1 MYSDVIREIP
11 LFKNLPDDDL
21 GSLAAASYE
30 CIFQPGEVLLREGF
44 RNDYFFILLDGDVEI
59 IKSLGTSDERRLGIS
74 TRGALLGEIS
84 RFSQGGTHTASV
96 RAYTS
101 CSLLRVPFSWLD
113 AVLSRNPEMAYD
125 LMRLYC
131 SRLDHSENLTIKDLR
146 EKNRELTQAYNDLKI
161 AQAAM
166 IEKEKLEQEMRLAS
180 QIQRNILPKTLP
192 YFPGLDIGALM
203 IPAKQVGGDFYDFII
218 LDDHRVGIV
227 IGDVCDKGMP
237 AALLMALT
245 YSSVRMEALR
255 KNSPSETLKAVN
267 RHLLQIDC
275 SDMFVTLIYGI
286 FDNKSMTF
294 DYARAG
300 HPKPVLLDDDHQPLP
315 VPYNLGQAVGIF
327 EGFTLDHETLPI
339 PEGGT
344 LMIYSDGLSETLED
358 QENPPDL
365 PQLCASILRSE
376 STSAQGLCEE
386 LWKTAAGSSGE
397 SLIKDDFTVV
407 VLRLEGRFGKNS

>member
-1 MYSDVIREIP
+1 MFSDLIRETP

-21 GSLAAASYE
+21 DSLAAASFE
-30 CIFQPGEVLLREGF
+30 CLFQPGEVLLREGF
-44 RNDYFFILLDGDVEI
+44 QNDYFYLLLEGEVEI

-84 RFSQGGTHTASV
+84 RFSQDGTHTASV

-101 CSLLRVPFSWLD
+101 CKLLRVPFSWLD
-113 AVLSRNPEMAYD
+113 AVLSRHPDLAYD
-125 LMRLYC
+125 LMRLYS

-146 EKNRELTQAYNDLKI
+146 EKNRQLTQAYLDLKV

-192 YFPGLDIGALM
+192 HLPDLDFGALM
-203 IPAKQVGGDFYDFII
+203 IPAKQVGGDFFDFII
-218 LDDHRVGIV
+218 LDDTRVGIV

-245 YSSVRMEALR
+245 YSSVRTEALR
-255 KNSPSETLKAVN
+255 NNNPREALKAVN
-267 RHLLQIDC
+267 QHLLQIDC

-286 FDNKSMTF
+286 LDSKALTF

-300 HPKPVLLDDDHQPLP
+300 HPKPILLDGDHQPLS
-315 VPYNLGQAVGIF
+315 VPYNLGQAVGIL
-327 EGFTLDHETLPI
+327 EEFTLDHEMLSI

-407 VLRLEGRFGKNS
+407 VLRSEVTF

>member
-1 MYSDVIREIP
+1 LTIKFIHQIP
-11 LFKNLPDDDL
+11 LFAKLPEVEIQAL
-21 GSLAAASYE
+21 KAASHACSYP
-30 CIFQPGEVLLREGF
+30 PGKVLLIEGAGS
-44 RNDYFFILLDGDVEI
+44 DYFFILLDGEVEI

-84 RFSQGGTHTASV
+84 RFSHDGRHTASV
-96 RAYTS
+96 RTLTS
-101 CSLLRVPFSWLD
+101 CSLLQVPFSWLD
-113 AVLSRNPEMAYD
+113 AVLSRHPDLAYD

-131 SRLDHSENLTIKDLR
+131 SRLDHSENLTINDLR
-146 EKNRELTQAYNDLKI
+146 EKNRQLTQAYHDLKI

-180 QIQRNILPKTLP
+180 QIQRNILPKALP
-192 YFPGLDIGALM
+192 RILGLDFGALM
-203 IPAKQVGGDFYDFII
+203 IPAKQVGGDFYDFIN
-218 LDDHRVGIV
+218 LDGHRVGIV

-255 KNSPSETLKAVN
+255 NNNPGDTLRAVN

-286 FDNKSMTF
+286 FDRETLTF

-300 HPKPVLLDDDHQPLP
+300 HPKPILLDGGHRPIA

-327 EGFTLDHETLPI
+327 EGFKVDEATLAI

-344 LMIYSDGLSETLED
+344 LMLYSDGLSETLED
-358 QENPPDL
+358 EENPPDL
-365 PQLCASILRSE
+365 SQLCGSILE
-376 STSAQGLCEE
+376 AKNTNAQGLCQE
-386 LWKTAAGSSGE
+386 LWRRAAGSSGE

-407 VLRLEGRFGKNS
+407 LIRSAFTQG

>member
-1 MYSDVIREIP
+1 LFSDIIRKIP
-11 LFKNLPDDDL
+11 LFKNLTDDELD
-21 GSLAAASYE
+21 SLAAASCE

-44 RNDYFFILLDGDVEI
+44 RNDYFFILLDGDVEV

-74 TRGALLGEIS
+74 TRGSLLGEIS
-84 RFSQGGTHTASV
+84 RFSQDGTHTASV

-101 CSLLRVPFSWLD
+101 CKLLRVPFSWLD
-113 AVLSRNPEMAYD
+113 AVLSRHPDLAYD

-131 SRLDHSENLTIKDLR
+131 SRLDHSENLTITDLR
-146 EKNRELTQAYNDLKI
+146 EKNRQLTQAYLDLKV

-192 YFPGLDIGALM
+192 HLPDLDFGALM
-203 IPAKQVGGDFYDFII
+203 IPAKQVGGDFFDFVI
-218 LDDHRVGIV
+218 LDDTRVGIV

-245 YSSVRMEALR
+245 YSSVRTEALR
-255 KNSPSETLKAVN
+255 NNNPRETLKAVN
-267 RHLLQIDC
+267 QHLLQIDC

-286 FDNKSMTF
+286 LDSKSMTF

-300 HPKPVLLDDDHQPLP
+300 HPKPILLDGDHQPLP
-315 VPYNLGQAVGIF
+315 VPYNLGQAVGIL
-327 EGFTLDHETLPI
+327 EEFTLDHETLSI

-365 PQLCASILRSE
+365 PQLCASILRSKIP
-376 STSAQGLCEE
+376 SAQGLCEE

-407 VLRLEGRFGKNS
+407 VLRSEVTF

>member
-1 MYSDVIREIP
+1 MYSDIIHETPI
-11 LFKNLPDDDL
+11 FKHLPDDELD
-21 GSLAAASYE
+21 SLAAVSYE
-30 CIFQPGEVLLREGF
+30 CLFQPGEVLLREGF
-44 RNDYFFILLDGDVEI
+44 QNDYFYLLLEGDVEI

-74 TRGALLGEIS
+74 TRGALLGELS
-84 RFSQGGTHTASV
+84 KFSQDGTHTASV

-101 CSLLRVPFSWLD
+101 CSLLRIPFSWLD
-113 AVLSRNPEMAYD
+113 AVLSRNPNLAYD

-131 SRLDHSENLTIKDLR
+131 SRLEDSENLTIKDLR
-146 EKNRELTQAYNDLKI
+146 EKNRQLTHAYNDLKI

-166 IEKEKLEQEMRLAS
+166 IEKEKLDQEMRLAS

-192 YFPGLDIGALM
+192 HLPGLDFGALM

-218 LDDHRVGIV
+218 LEDHRVGIV

-255 KNSPSETLKAVN
+255 NNSPRETLKAVN

-286 FDNKSMTF
+286 LDSKTLTF

-300 HPKPVLLDDDHQPLP
+300 HPKPLLLNANHQPVS
-315 VPYNLGQAVGIF
+315 VPYNLGQAVGII
-327 EGFTLDHETLPI
+327 EGFTLDHETIPI

-365 PQLCASILRSE
+365 SQLCASILE
-376 STSAQGLCEE
+376 TINPNAQGLCKE

-407 VLRLEGRFGKNS
+407 VLRSEVTF